1 MVPENGTILSL
12 EKNMKF
18 KFFLKKICYA
28 LLLLLAVITLN
39 FILIQLAP
47 GDIVQTLAGEMGG
60 MSPEL
65 MEELRKSFNLD
76 KNLFEQLI
84 TYIGKIIQGDLGY
97 SYFYKRPVI
106 DLIFER
112 VGPTVLLVFSSLIIS
127 VLLGTFLGVYTS
139 RKAQGFTSTIITF
152 ITLAGWS
159 MPVFWLGIMLLIIF
173 TWVFPLFPVSGMVTV
188 GLSVSWYELVQN
200 VLYHLALPMFTLAF
214 IYIAQYTLL
223 ARTVMVEVLGMD
235 YIRTARAKGLSEC
248 AVIYKHALKNAVLPI
263 ITMAGLQMS
272 YLFSGAIMVE
282 TVFNWPGLGLLAF
295 ESILR
300 RDTPTILGLLFFST
314 FMVIVANILT
324 DFAYRLVDPRIR
336 AMD

>member
-1 MVPENGTILSL
+1 MEV
-12 EKNMKF
+12 
-18 KFFLKKICYA
+18 KFFLKKIVYS

-39 FILIQLAP
+39 FVLIQLAP

-76 KNLFEQLI
+76 KSILEQLL
-84 TYIGKIIQGDLGY
+84 TYIGKIVQGDLGY
-97 SYFYKRPVI
+97 SYFYNQPVV
-106 DLIFER
+106 DLIFDR
-112 VGPTVLLVFSSLIIS
+112 VGPTILLVFSSLFIS
-127 VLLGTFLGVYTS
+127 VILGTFLGVYTS
-139 RKAQGFTSTIITF
+139 RNSQGIVSNVITF
-152 ITLAGWS
+152 VTLAGWS
-159 MPVFWLGIMLLIIF
+159 MPVFWLGIMLLIVF
-173 TWVFPLFPVSGMVTV
+173 TWVFPIFPVSGMVTI
-188 GLSVSWYELVQN
+188 GLSASWYEIVQN
-200 VLYHLALPMFTLAF
+200 VLYHLVLPMFTLAF

-223 ARTVMVEVLGMD
+223 SRTVMVEVLGMD
-235 YIRTARAKGLSEC
+235 YIRTARAKGLSER

-314 FMVIVANILT
+314 FMVLIANMLT

-336 AMD
+336 AKD

>member
-1 MVPENGTILSL
+1 
-12 EKNMKF
+12 MKL
-18 KFFLKKICYA
+18 KFFLKKISYA

-76 KNLFEQLI
+76 KSIFEQLI
-84 TYIGKIIQGDLGY
+84 TYIGKIAQGDLGY
-97 SYFYKRPVI
+97 SYFYNQPVI
-106 DLIFER
+106 DLIFDR
-112 VGPTVLLVFSSLIIS
+112 VGPTILLVFSSLIIS
-127 VLLGTFLGVYTS
+127 VFFGTFLGVYTS
-139 RKAQGFTSTIITF
+139 TKSQGFISNIITF
-152 ITLAGWS
+152 ATLAGWS

-173 TWVFPLFPVSGMVTV
+173 TWIIPLFPVSGMMTI
-188 GLSVSWYELVQN
+188 GISAPWYAIAQN
-200 VLYHLALPMFTLAF
+200 ILYHLTLPMFTLAF

-223 ARTVMVEVLGMD
+223 SRTVMVEVLGMD
-235 YIRTARAKGLSEC
+235 YIRTARAKGLSEGT
-248 AVIYKHALKNAVLPI
+248 VIYKHALKNAVLPI

-314 FMVIVANILT
+314 FMVIAANILT
-324 DFAYRLVDPRIR
+324 DFAYRLVDPRIQ
-336 AMD
+336 AKD

>member
-1 MVPENGTILSL
+1 MEV
-12 EKNMKF
+12 
-18 KFFLKKICYA
+18 KFFLKKIVYS

-39 FILIQLAP
+39 FVLIQLAP

-76 KNLFEQLI
+76 KSILEQLL
-84 TYIGKIIQGDLGY
+84 TYIGKIVQGDLGY
-97 SYFYKRPVI
+97 SYFYNQPVV
-106 DLIFER
+106 DLIFDR
-112 VGPTVLLVFSSLIIS
+112 VGPTILLVFSSLFIS
-127 VLLGTFLGVYTS
+127 VILGTFLGVYTS
-139 RKAQGFTSTIITF
+139 RNSQGIVSNIITF
-152 ITLAGWS
+152 VTLAGWS
-159 MPVFWLGIMLLIIF
+159 MPVFWLGIMLLIVF
-173 TWVFPLFPVSGMVTV
+173 TWVFPIFPVSGMVTI
-188 GLSVSWYELVQN
+188 GLSASWYEIVQN
-200 VLYHLALPMFTLAF
+200 VLYHLVLPMFTLAF

-223 ARTVMVEVLGMD
+223 SRTVMVEVLGMD
-235 YIRTARAKGLSEC
+235 YIRTARAKGLSER

-314 FMVIVANILT
+314 FMVLIANMLT

-336 AMD
+336 AKD